1 MTGCPLCGG
10 PGEPQFH
17 LHSYQIHR
25 CLWCETDFNACF
37 VGGGADGELFSR
49 HYFEIQH
56 KEAFTRRAEDYRLDP
71 SCPVFARRLSQ
82 IEQAIGVGRVVDVG
96 PGLGTFLRVARD
108 RGWHVEGVELSAFAS
123 EFIRRTHQIEVFT
136 GDLPVFAERTG
147 DRFDLITFWDSIE
160 HVAQPL
166 EVLQAARQLLRPG
179 GYLVIATD
187 NFDCLVADIGV
198 ALYRASGGRVRYP
211 VERVYIDRNRTY
223 FTERSLLTLLEKLG
237 LRVVYSEK
245 MEYPLGKI
253 RTTLV
258 ERAALA
264 TIYAAARLTGRQ
276 AQLTLFAVAA

>member
-1 MTGCPLCGG
+1 MSGCPLCGNR
-10 PGEPQFH
+10 GELRFR
-17 LHSYQIHR
+17 LHGYDIHR
-25 CLWCETDFNACF
+25 CHACNADFNASF
-37 VGGGADGELFSR
+37 VGGGGDGQLFSR
-49 HYFEIQH
+49 QYFEVQH
-56 KEAFTRRAEDYRLDP
+56 KEAFAQQLEDYRLDP
-71 SCPVFARRLSQ
+71 SLPVFARRLSQ

-108 RGWHVEGVELSAFAS
+108 RGWHAEGVEMSTFAS
-123 EFIRRTHQIEVFT
+123 DFIRKTHQLDVFT
-136 GDLPVFAERTG
+136 GELTEFAQHTAQA
-147 DRFDLITFWDSIE
+147 FDLITFWDSVE

-166 EVLQAARQLLRPG
+166 EVLQAARRLLSPS

-223 FTERSLLTLLEKLG
+223 FTERSLLTLLGRLG

-245 MEYPLGKI
+245 MEYPLRKI
-253 RTTLV
+253 RATV
-258 ERAALA
+258 IERAALA
-264 TIYAAARLTGRQ
+264 TIYAAARLTRRQ